1 MTAYRITPA
10 FSIYTNVYGDHAF
23 GSGST
28 GPDSL
33 TVDADAFLIAAV
45 GFGARGAHLANIG
58 ALTSERQFGPL
69 GTWCPS
75 RGGCPCDLGRVSAA

>member
-1 MTAYRITPA
+1 MTAYHITPIT
-10 FSIYTNVYGDHAF
+10 SVYTSVYGDDAF
-23 GSGST
+23 DSYST

-33 TVDADAFLIAAV
+33 TVDAHAFLVAAG